1 VSERPTTDTN
11 SANQHSQRNDQ
22 SPSWRAPA
30 VTIGPSVL
38 LVLYAIVGTL
48 ATLIG
53 ALARPES
60 RRRLLLR
67 APLVGGALLPWVY
80 FLLVRPWHLNWSVT
94 EEEAHRPLPYD
105 HLVPRPVAQIT
116 HAITINAPA
125 DEVWKWLVQLGQG
138 RGGMYSYDWLENLA
152 ALDMHSTEEI
162 VPELQDLEVGDLVR
176 LAPERMGAEAGLRV
190 AAMEP
195 GRALVLHQP
204 ADPESGRPHDRE
216 DPDLGNYYGWNW
228 VFVLAEVD
236 PDTTRLIVRSRV
248 DGRPRYLIKTFYTLL
263 LEFPHFV
270 MERGMLKGIKRRA
283 ERASVGLGA
292 SQRFQQET
300 VIERPV
306 EEVFDFVTDAR
317 NEPRFNPRILSAQK
331 TTPGPIG
338 RGTHFVLM
346 SKAVGRPMAVEYE
359 ITAYERPQR
368 MSSHTIRG
376 LPLVDVESVETFE
389 PIADGTCMRWEWELR
404 PRGAVGRLMM
414 PVMAR
419 VLTSRLEP
427 AFANIKRV
435 LEAEAAFAAHID
447 ERL

>member
-1 VSERPTTDTN
+1 VSDRLTTDTN
-11 SANQHSQRNDQ
+11 GANQHSQRNDQ

-38 LVLYAIVGTL
+38 LVLYAIAGTIS
-48 ATLIG
+48 TIVG
-53 ALARPES
+53 ALARPGS
-60 RRRLLLR
+60 KRRRFLR
-67 APLVGGALLPWVY
+67 TSLVGGALLPWVY

-94 EEEAHRPLPYD
+94 GEEAHRPLPYD

-125 DEVWKWLVQLGQG
+125 EEVWKWLVQLGQG

-152 ALDMHSTEEI
+152 DLEMHSTEEI

-216 DPDLGNYYGWNW
+216 DPNLGRYYGWNW
-228 VFVLAEVD
+228 VFVLEEVD

-283 ERASVGLGA
+283 ERASAAPRA
-292 SQRFQQET
+292 SQRFQRET

-317 NEPRFNPRILSAQK
+317 NEPRYNPRILNVEKK
-331 TTPGPIG
+331 TTGPIS
-338 RGTHFVLM
+338 RGTRFVLV
-346 SKAVGRPMAVEYE
+346 SKAMGRPLAVEYE
-359 ITAYERPQR
+359 ITAYER
-368 MSSHTIRG
+368 SG
-376 LPLVDVESVETFE
+376 
-389 PIADGTCMRWEWELR
+389 
-404 PRGAVGRLMM
+404 
-414 PVMAR
+414 
-419 VLTSRLEP
+419 
-427 AFANIKRV
+427 
-435 LEAEAAFAAHID
+435 
-447 ERL
+447 

>member
-1 VSERPTTDTN
+1 
-11 SANQHSQRNDQ
+11 
-22 SPSWRAPA
+22 
-30 VTIGPSVL
+30 L
-38 LVLYAIVGTL
+38 LVLYAIAGTI
-48 ATLIG
+48 AALIG
-53 ALARPES
+53 ALARPGS

-125 DEVWKWLVQLGQG
+125 EEVWKWLVQLGQG

-152 ALDMHSTEEI
+152 DLEMHSTEEI

-204 ADPESGRPHDRE
+204 ADPESGRPHDRG

-228 VFVLAEVD
+228 VFVLDEVD
-236 PDTTRLIVRSRV
+236 SDTTRLIVRSRV
-248 DGRPRYLIKTFYTLL
+248 DGRPRYLIKAFYTLL

-283 ERASVGLGA
+283 ERASAAPRA
-292 SQRFQQET
+292 SQRFQRET

-317 NEPRFNPRILSAQK
+317 NEPRYNPRILNVEKK
-331 TTPGPIG
+331 TAGPIS

-359 ITAYERPQR
+359 ITGYERPQR
-368 MSSHTIRG
+368 MTSHTIRG
-376 LPLVDVESVETFE
+376 LLLIDVESVETFE
-389 PIADGTCMRWEWELR
+389 PIADGTRMRWEWGVR
-404 PRGAVGRLMM
+404 PRGAVGRLMT
-414 PVMAR
+414 PVLAR
-419 VLTSRLEP
+419 VLTSRLEA
-427 AFANIKRV
+427 AFANVKRV
-435 LEAEAAFAAHID
+435 LEAEAASAARMD
-447 ERL
+447 ERS

>member
-1 VSERPTTDTN
+1 VSDRPTTDTN
-11 SANQHSQRNDQ
+11 SANHHSQRNDHP
-22 SPSWRAPA
+22 PSWRAPA

-38 LVLYAIVGTL
+38 LVLYAIAGTL
-48 ATLIG
+48 ATIVG
-53 ALARPES
+53 ALARQGS
-60 RRRLLLR
+60 RRRRLLLR

-80 FLLVRPWHLNWSVT
+80 LLLVRPWHLNWSVT
-94 EEEAHRPLPYD
+94 EEEAHGPLPYD
-105 HLVPRPVAQIT
+105 HLVPRLVAQIT
-116 HAITINAPA
+116 HAITINAPT

-152 ALDMHSTEEI
+152 DLEMHSTEQI

-204 ADPESGRPHDRE
+204 ADPESGRPHDRD

-228 VFVLAEVD
+228 VFVLEEVD

-248 DGRPRYLIKTFYTLL
+248 DGRPRYLIKAFYTLL
-263 LEFPHFV
+263 LEVPHFV

-283 ERASVGLGA
+283 ERASAATRA
-292 SQRFQQET
+292 SQRFQRET

-317 NEPRFNPRILSAQK
+317 NEPRYNPRILNVEKK
-331 TTPGPIG
+331 TAGPIS
-338 RGTHFVLM
+338 RGTRFVLV
-346 SKAVGRPMAVEYE
+346 SKAMGRPLAVEYE

-368 MSSHTIRG
+368 MISRTIRG
-376 LPLVDVESVETFE
+376 LPLMNVESTETFE
-389 PIADGTCMRWEWELR
+389 PANGGTRMRWVWEVKS
-404 PRGAVGRLMM
+404 RGTAGKLTTPVLARMLGR
-414 PVMAR
+414 
-419 VLTSRLEP
+419 RLDR

-435 LEAEAAFAAHID
+435 LEGDVPAAPTT
-447 ERL
+447 